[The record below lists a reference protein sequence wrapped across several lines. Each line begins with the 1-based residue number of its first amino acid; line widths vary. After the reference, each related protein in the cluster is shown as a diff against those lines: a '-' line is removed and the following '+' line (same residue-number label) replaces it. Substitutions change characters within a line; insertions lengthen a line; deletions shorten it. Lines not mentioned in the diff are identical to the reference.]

1 MYERRLIMHE
11 LLARKGTIYLHC
23 NSIRGA
29 QLKIILEEIFGAESF
44 INEIT
49 WHYYN
54 KMAPDSKCFPRA
66 SDKILC
72 YTKSFGEHTFFKQ
85 IERGTRQKNS

>member
-1 MYERRLIMHE
+1 MFERLIIMRE
-11 LLARKGTIYLHC
+11 LLSDQGTIYLHC
-23 NSIRGA
+23 DSKKA
-29 QLKIILEEIFGAESF
+29 HYLHCILDQIFGVENF

-66 SDKILC
+66 SDKILA
-72 YTKSFGEHTFFKQ
+72 YSKYPNKHIFYKQ
-85 IERGTRQKNS
+85 VEKEINLSNN